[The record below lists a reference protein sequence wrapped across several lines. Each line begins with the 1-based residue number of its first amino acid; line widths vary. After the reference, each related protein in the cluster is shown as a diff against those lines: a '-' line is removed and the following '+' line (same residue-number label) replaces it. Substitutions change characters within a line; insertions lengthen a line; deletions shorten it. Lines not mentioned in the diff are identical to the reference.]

1 MANNRKA
8 IRDALVAMLSGETE
22 AGTNVYANRSTSL
35 WQSELPAIMVYTEAE
50 SAEPRDLSS
59 RRYIRTLQLRV
70 ELKAE
75 ANATVD
81 DTLDD
86 LATEVEEIIDED
98 QSITG
103 TVLSTLLTNTELSVD
118 ADGEKEI
125 GICTLN
131 FECKYIDS

>member
-1 MANNRKA
+1 MANSRKA
-8 IRDALVAMLSGETE
+8 IRDALVTMLSGETE
-22 AGTNVYANRSTSL
+22 AGTNVYANRETGL
-35 WQSELPAIMVYTEAE
+35 WQSELPAILVYTEQE

-59 RRYIRTLQLRV
+59 RKYIRTLQLRV

-75 ANATVD
+75 ANSTVD
-81 DTLDD
+81 DDLDD
-86 LATEVEEIIDED
+86 LAEEVEDIIDAD

-103 TVLSTLLTNTELSVD
+103 TVLSTVLTNTELSVD

-125 GICTLN
+125 GVCILN